1 MKFTATTSYF
11 NKYMYSA
18 GRALTLASLNHGQT
32 PVLNIHIQVR
42 FIRHQGCLNRSM
54 ETSESGPPTQI
65 PLTMGKWSPK
75 DSCPLFPILGYYF
88 ALHLVTKRKR
98 VETHVHVSRPSF
110 SYPLSLPFWKP
121 YSYTGIISSWNG
133 SNKTSQRLC
142 NE

>member
-1 MKFTATTSYF
+1 
-11 NKYMYSA
+11 
-18 GRALTLASLNHGQT
+18 
-32 PVLNIHIQVR
+32 
-42 FIRHQGCLNRSM
+42 M

-110 SYPLSLPFWKP
+110 TYPLSLPFWNHAFENPIHIRVLFPVEMDQTKRVKD
-121 YSYTGIISSWNG
+121 YATNKYQNYLFSVKLNTDISI
-133 SNKTSQRLC
+133 TM
-142 NE
+142 

>member
-1 MKFTATTSYF
+1 
-11 NKYMYSA
+11 
-18 GRALTLASLNHGQT
+18 
-32 PVLNIHIQVR
+32 
-42 FIRHQGCLNRSM
+42 M

-110 SYPLSLPFWKP
+110 TYPLSLPFWNHAFENPIHIRVLFPVEMDQTKRVKD
-121 YSYTGIISSWNG
+121 YATNKYQNYQIIFYLFSQTIASSSVKLNTDI
-133 SNKTSQRLC
+133 SITM
-142 NE
+142 